1 MSKLNNYS
9 DLSDDQNYLANF
21 DRFVGLSFSGVTL
34 FLLVIVFLT
43 APMLGFVLPGLG
55 GALFII
61 HCLVFLLFTWILLT
75 KWSRLT
81 DHLLS
86 AILTLA
92 WCPIYWLLDATP
104 LGDNWLAQ
112 VQFHAYSTPRW
123 TVIPRQAGHL
133 FQGKLDT

>member
-1 MSKLNNYS
+1 MDKHVS
-9 DLSDDQNYLANF
+9 LSDRESLLTNF
-21 DRFVGLSFSGVTL
+21 ERLVGFSFTGVTL
-34 FLLVIVFLT
+34 FLLVILFFT

-61 HCLVFLLFTWILLT
+61 HFFVFLLFDWIFLT
-75 KWSRLT
+75 KWAGLT

-86 AILTLA
+86 VILTLA
-92 WCPIYWLLDATP
+92 WCPIYWLLDVTP